1 MKGAEQNLKIRR
13 IRQSQQNKQIEKQM
27 LQKND
32 YKNQKKDFSNNFSL
46 IPKRHQKLKKNK
58 LLD

>member
-1 MKGAEQNLKIRR
+1 MKGAERNLNIRR
-13 IRQSQQNKQIEKQM
+13 IRQSQQNKEIEKQM

-32 YKNQKKDFSNNFSL
+32 YKNQKKEVSNNFSL
-46 IPKRHQKLKKNK
+46 IPKRYQKLKKNK

>member
-1 MKGAEQNLKIRR
+1 MKGAERNLKIRR
-13 IRQSQQNKQIEKQM
+13 IRRSLQNKQIEKEM

-32 YKNQKKDFSNNFSL
+32 YKNQKKEVSNNFSL
-46 IPKRHQKLKKNK
+46 IPKRHQKLKKNN